1 MDIEDALESV
11 GSTYYPA
18 DVALAQKSVQ
28 ETLNT
33 FANVQQT
40 LIGLSR
46 DAEAQKLR
54 ESWSLR
60 LEQLKAELE
69 AAIAAGGADH

>member
-1 MDIEDALESV
+1 MESV

-18 DVALAQKSVQ
+18 DIALAQASTQDVLDAYSAVQ
-28 ETLNT
+28 RALLD
-33 FANVQQT
+33 AQP
-40 LIGLSR
+40 SR
-46 DAEAQKLR
+46 EHEAQKIR